1 MHLVYNRALDD
12 ARKWYREQQDNMDS
26 DFFMLYKEK

>member
-1 MHLVYNRALDD
+1 MHLVYNRALD
-12 ARKWYREQQDNMDS
+12 AAGKWYREQQDNIDS